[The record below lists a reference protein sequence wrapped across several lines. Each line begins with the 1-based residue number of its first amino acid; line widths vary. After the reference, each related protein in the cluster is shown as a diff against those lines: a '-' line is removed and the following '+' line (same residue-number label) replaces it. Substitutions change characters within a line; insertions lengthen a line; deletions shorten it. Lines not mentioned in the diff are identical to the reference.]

1 MNNIFI
7 LPCGDAALL
16 NSMIQSYTPKFRLS
30 RILRRIMKF
39 RYIDFLSRAIRM
51 VYISQPREIVFELGL
66 ADKQN
71 AIACGY
77 PQAIAFEPLYNY
89 IFVY

>member
-39 RYIDFLSRAIRM
+39 RYIDFLSRAIRK
-51 VYISQPREIVFELGL
+51 VYIS
-66 ADKQN
+66 
-71 AIACGY
+71 
-77 PQAIAFEPLYNY
+77 
-89 IFVY
+89 

>member
-1 MNNIFI
+1 MI
-7 LPCGDAALL
+7 AL
-16 NSMIQSYTPKFRLS
+16 
-30 RILRRIMKF
+30 
-39 RYIDFLSRAIRM
+39 
-51 VYISQPREIVFELGL
+51 ELGL

-77 PQAIAFEPLYNY
+77 PQAIAFETLYNY